1 MGKSSGRNGNGSF
14 NGNKFH
20 GVRPYVRSPVPRLR
34 WTPDLHRCF
43 VHAVEI
49 LGGQHRATPK
59 LVLKMMD
66 VKGLTISHV
75 KSHLQM
81 YRGGSKLTLEKP
93 GIIFFLITKKIKI
106 QTSESGGYDDDADF
120 LHIKKMN
127 DTTTFLSHHFPKGT
141 EEWREQEHE
150 EEEEDLSLSLSLNH
164 HHWRSNGSSVVSE
177 TSEAAVSTCS
187 APFEEIEEPKLEEVL
202 RRAATKD
209 GTVILTTLNEA
220 WAAPGSVIDLFFESF
235 RIGKGTRRLL
245 KHLVIIALD
254 AKAYSRCQELH
265 KHCFRLETEGVDF
278 SGGEAYFM
286 TPSYLTMMWRRISFL
301 RSVLEKGYNFVF
313 TDADVM
319 WFRNPFRR
327 FYEDGDFQIACDHYI
342 GRPNDFRN
350 RPNGGFTFVRANNRS
365 IGFYKFWYDSRT
377 KYPKNHDQDVLN
389 FIKTDPFLWKLRI
402 RIRFLNT
409 VYFGGF
415 CEPSK
420 DLNLVCTMH
429 ANCCFG
435 LDSKLHDLRIML
447 QDWRDFKSLPLH
459 SNQSSGF
466 TWSVP
471 QNCSLDSLRPVDSK
485 DEEESEPPGESTQ

>member
-1 MGKSSGRNGNGSF
+1 MNLSNRFGSNSKTAILNDSYSDENHSSSAAAAVTSVVIPPCSGNVLRAVLLLFFICFCFSLYRTSGYLRIVSDSSSTLSRIF
-14 NGNKFH
+14 PSVNDSSS
-20 GVRPYVRSPVPRLR
+20 SPSPS
-34 WTPDLHRCF
+34 P
-43 VHAVEI
+43 
-49 LGGQHRATPK
+49 
-59 LVLKMMD
+59 
-66 VKGLTISHV
+66 
-75 KSHLQM
+75 
-81 YRGGSKLTLEKP
+81 
-93 GIIFFLITKKIKI
+93 
-106 QTSESGGYDDDADF
+106 
-120 LHIKKMN
+120 
-127 DTTTFLSHHFPKGT
+127 
-141 EEWREQEHE
+141 
-150 EEEEDLSLSLSLNH
+150 SLS
-164 HHWRSNGSSVVSE
+164 
-177 TSEAAVSTCS
+177 
-187 APFEEIEEPKLEEVL
+187 PEEIEEPKLEEVL

-265 KHCFRLETEGVDF
+265 KHCFRLETEGVYF